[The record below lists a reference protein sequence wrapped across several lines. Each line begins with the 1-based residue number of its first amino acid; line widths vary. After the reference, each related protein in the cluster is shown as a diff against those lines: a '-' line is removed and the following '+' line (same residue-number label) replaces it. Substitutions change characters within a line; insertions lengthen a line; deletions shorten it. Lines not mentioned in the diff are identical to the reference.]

1 MTIKSHGHE
10 QCVRLAAKWFK
21 KTRFEGKNLRFYQV
35 IDVVNFDD
43 FNVFID
49 RNY

>member
-1 MTIKSHGHE
+1 MTIKSQGHE

-21 KTRFEGKNLRFYQV
+21 KTRFEGKNLWFNQV